1 MKYHQGE
8 TDYLVSEYID
18 KVIWGGQSQDSFAKE
33 HNVSGSLCNGFRRT
47 ISLVRR
53 GDAEKIIDALND
65 RKQTNITPNALDAVY
80 KAVGKPAPKE
90 VREAIDNYRQD
101 ELQMRRE
108 NARKGGEATKAA
120 AEQKRSEEDKQTTP
134 LWAQSM
140 LLNQAKAIE
149 QLGDLNDAVI
159 PKYAK
164 DIVDALNK
172 LDTHMVAILNKL

>member
-1 MKYHQGE
+1 MKYPQE
-8 TDYLVSEYID
+8 KTDYLVSEYID

-33 HNVSGSLCNGFRRT
+33 HNVSGSLCNGFRMT

-65 RKQTNITPNALDAVY
+65 RKQTTITPNALDAVY
-80 KAVGKPAPKE
+80 KAVGEPAPKE

-101 ELQMRRE
+101 ELEMRRE
-108 NARKGGEATKAA
+108 SARKGGEAAKAA
-120 AEQKRSEEDKQTTP
+120 AEQKKREEDKQTTP